1 MVHRVSARR
10 ARQGLVELAHAQA
23 LEGLGVSHDGL
34 RAEGRHQLGGA
45 GHEDVAG
52 EDGGGVAP
60 DDLSTRGA
68 TAQRGLV
75 HDVVVVEGGDVGQL
89 HGHTGVADLLAG
101 GQGRVAELG
110 GQQGQDRTQ
119 ALAPGLGQVR
129 GRRVDGLVGA
139 GDHLHEAVLDGLEG
153 GDDAR
158 LQLGRAQRQ

>member
-1 MVHRVSARR
+1 MTAS
-10 ARQGLVELAHAQA
+10 G
-23 LEGLGVSHDGL
+23 
-34 RAEGRHQLGGA
+34 AERRHQLGGA

-60 DDLSTRGA
+60 DDLSARGA
-68 TAQRGLV
+68 AAKRSLI
-75 HDVVVVEGGDVGQL
+75 HDVIVVERGDMSQL
-89 HGHTGVADLLAG
+89 HGHARVADLLAS
-101 GQGRVAELG
+101 GQGGVAELG
-110 GQQGQDRTQ
+110 GQQGQDRAQ